1 MILMFENRRITI
13 NIQDCSMLNLSKTR
27 ILNERNKFDEI
38 SRENRALRQ
47 KSRITEIYK
56 KLQHSAD
63 INYS

>member
-1 MILMFENRRITI
+1 MFKKRRITI

-38 SRENRALRQ
+38 SRENRAQRQ
-47 KSRITEIYK
+47 KRRKTEIYK